1 MTVKLGTEEIRN
13 IGLFVK
19 VTGVQPKDCLITED
33 CVYFLVN
40 PRGMIFAIGK
50 NGANVKKLRK
60 KIGKNI
66 KLFAKY
72 ETLEKTIQKMI
83 PNIKNIK
90 INDNTIIISIPFED
104 KSRIIG
110 RNGNNIK
117 AIKELLRRH
126 FSIKDLKVRM

>member
-1 MTVKLGTEEIRN
+1 MSVKLGIEEIRN

-33 CVYFLVN
+33 CIYFLVS
-40 PRGMIFAIGK
+40 PGKMVFAIGK
-50 NGANVKKLRK
+50 NGSNVKKLRK
-60 KIGKNI
+60 AMGKNI
-66 KLFAKY
+66 KLFAIY
-72 ETLEKTIQKMI
+72 DTLEKTIKKMV
-83 PNIKNIK
+83 PSLKSMK
-90 INDNTIIISIPFED
+90 INNDTVIISIPFED
-104 KSRIIG
+104 KSKIIG